1 MQKLYG
7 EEELHSALR
16 IFDAQVKSYNL
27 TSLEVAVRWIAYH
40 SALGS
45 EDGIILGASKT
56 EQIRETITM
65 MRKGPL
71 PVGVLETVEDLW
83 STVKEGR
90 GEIL

>member
-7 EEELHSALR
+7 EEELHSAMR
-16 IFDAQVKSYNL
+16 KFDTQVKSYKL
-27 TSLEVAVRWIAYH
+27 TPLEVAIRWVAYH
-40 SALGS
+40 SVLGS
-45 EDGIILGASKT
+45 EDGIILGASKV
-56 EQIRETITM
+56 EQIRETVTM

-71 PVGVLETVEDLW
+71 PVEVLGTVEDLW